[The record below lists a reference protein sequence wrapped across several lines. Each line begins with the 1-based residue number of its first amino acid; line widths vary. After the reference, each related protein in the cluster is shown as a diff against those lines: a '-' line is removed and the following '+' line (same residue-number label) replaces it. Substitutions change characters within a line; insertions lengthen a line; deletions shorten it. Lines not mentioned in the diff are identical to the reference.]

1 MDASLIIPAFIAGVL
16 TFFAPCTLPLVP
28 GFLGFISGASADDL
42 KDEVKSGMVRKK
54 VFKNALLYV
63 LGFSAVFIL
72 MGTVLGA
79 AGLGLVKYKAI
90 LSRIGGVLVI
100 IFGLYMMHVLKIR
113 ALNFLNSEHKLN
125 IISKLHPGRP
135 SSSFLLGATFAFGW
149 TPCVGPILG
158 GIFTL
163 ALTADSL
170 SRATFLLV
178 IFSIGLALPFLL
190 LALAFGSAARYIKK
204 INKYV
209 GVISFIGGL
218 FLVIIG
224 FLLLT
229 DNLVLWNARVYE
241 LLDFIN
247 YDRILDYL

>member
-1 MDASLIIPAFIAGVL
+1 MDTSFIIPAFIAGLL

-42 KDEVKSGMVRKK
+42 KDEAKSGMVRKK

-63 LGFSAVFIL
+63 IGFSAVFVL

-79 AGLGLVKYKAI
+79 AGLGLTKYKAI
-90 LSRIGGVLVI
+90 LSRVGGVMVI
-100 IFGLYMMHVLKIR
+100 IFGLYMMHILKIR

-125 IISKLHPGRP
+125 IISKLHPGKP

-158 GIFTL
+158 TILTL
-163 ALTADSL
+163 ALTTQAISK
-170 SRATFLLV
+170 AIFLLS
-178 IFSIGLALPFLL
+178 IFSLGLAVPFLL
-190 LALAFGSAARYIKK
+190 LALVFGSAAQYIKK
-204 INKYV
+204 FSKYV

-224 FLLLT
+224 FLLVT
-229 DNLVLWNARVYE
+229 DNLILWNARVYE
-241 LLDFIN
+241 LFDFVN